1 VVHPSVYSR
10 SACLPSTAPPLQP
23 GGNYWR
29 ARVGYHPPA
38 PRCRPVPPIEISCA
52 VGSGRFSLSP
62 RSNWERREGTGS
74 HRSRFVLARRGLYS
88 PQLNKW
94 ITGFAPLAKQIRRDP
109 SWPPP
114 ACPRPSGLRPQGIYC
129 RGLPCHAFIPYD
141 TTTTA
146 AAAQHAE
153 EGTRYLISV
162 KAQHAW
168 LLEGLA
174 RWWPWQWRSKRA
186 SPARMLLHGESS
198 PTRAGECVFGLL
210 AV

>member
-1 VVHPSVYSR
+1 MAPWSVRPSTRAFATWRQLLVRSR
-10 SACLPSTAPPLQP
+10 CLPSTRAAMPTDPPDRDL
-23 GGNYWR
+23 
-29 ARVGYHPPA
+29 V
-38 PRCRPVPPIEISCA
+38 C
-52 VGSGRFSLSP
+52 GRIRSIQSSP

-88 PQLNKW
+88 RQLNKW

-109 SWPPP
+109 SGSPL
-114 ACPRPSGLRPQGIYC
+114 PSALRPQGIYC

-141 TTTTA
+141 TNGSCSTA
-146 AAAQHAE
+146 RRVAE

-186 SPARMLLHGESS
+186 SPARMLLHNGESS

>member
-1 VVHPSVYSR
+1 MLPRKSAWRRGPSVR
-10 SACLPSTAPPLQP
+10 LLAPLQP
-23 GGNYWR
+23 GGNYWC
-29 ARVGYHPPA
+29 ARVACHPPA
-38 PRCRPVPPIEISCA
+38 PRCRPIPPIEISCA

-88 PQLNKW
+88 RQLNKW

-109 SWPPP
+109 SGSPL
-114 ACPRPSGLRPQGIYC
+114 PSALRPQGIYC

-141 TTTTA
+141 TNGSCSTA
-146 AAAQHAE
+146 RRVAE

-186 SPARMLLHGESS
+186 SPARMLLHNGESS